1 MRVSLIF
8 FLFIIVTSC
17 VSKRKLVYLQG
28 GQKEILNNKLTYL
41 IQPGDV
47 LSIRVFSLDPNI
59 SNYFNIEPANNTAQ
73 ANPGSLY
80 LRGYSVS
87 DSGYI
92 QIPMIGKVKVINLD
106 IDHIQS
112 NIQILIDEHFS
123 NATVVVK
130 LISFKISVIGEVNA
144 PGYYYIYNNS
154 ATIFEAIGM
163 AGDIATYG
171 NRKNIKIIRQENN
184 KTIVKTIDLTDDRI
198 VSGDYYFLMP
208 NDVVYVEPLGAKLT
222 RSNITVLS
230 VVFSGIST
238 FVLLFNFLSRR

>member
-1 MRVSLIF
+1 M
-8 FLFIIVTSC
+8 
-17 VSKRKLVYLQG
+17 SKRKLVYLQG